1 MKPCFYCNGRKQTL
15 IPDVRGFIVKCEKC
29 GAEIQTPNM
38 TIDNARGYWNM
49 KMSASREYL
58 EEYNRAIRMN
68 RIKGNCDQC
77 KYTTVKCVE
86 LPIPEDEE

>member
-1 MKPCFYCNGRKQTL
+1 MCDQYGECEVAEY

-49 KMSASREYL
+49 KMSVL
-58 EEYNRAIRMN
+58 ERTEKKAAA
-68 RIKGNCDQC
+68 K
-77 KYTTVKCVE
+77 
-86 LPIPEDEE
+86 

>member
-49 KMSASREYL
+49 KMSDL
-58 EEYNRAIRMN
+58 ERTEKKAAA
-68 RIKGNCDQC
+68 K
-77 KYTTVKCVE
+77 
-86 LPIPEDEE
+86 